1 MKDKTIDGKK
11 TVTKFRSK
19 LVKMIKDADSKFYV
33 YSVSAKIKQIILYW
47 VYELT
52 DKNFYWLDK
61 SMYKNELLLV

>member
-33 YSVSAKIKQIILYW
+33 CSVSAKIKQIILYW

-52 DKNFYWLDK
+52 DKNF
-61 SMYKNELLLV
+61 LLTWQINV

>member
-1 MKDKTIDGKK
+1 MMKDKTIDGKK

-52 DKNFYWLDK
+52 DKNF
-61 SMYKNELLLV
+61 LLT

>member
-1 MKDKTIDGKK
+1 MMKDKTIDGKK

-52 DKNFYWLDK
+52 DKNF
-61 SMYKNELLLV
+61 LLTWQINV

>member
-52 DKNFYWLDK
+52 DKNF
-61 SMYKNELLLV
+61 LLTWQINV